1 MSQDSHPLSI
11 ETLPPPYA
19 MDTYTAEDIKIKQDE
34 LISAVNDLE
43 LLVAAHMDG
52 VTEYTGSIEN
62 SFQDIL
68 REELKKAVAEL
79 TKSFRKI
86 VADALT
92 PHRRLVPAKEPRI
105 PESAVDLTDTEEEED
120 EDEESSD
127 SDSIRPTQRCSKLA
141 RYTEH

>member
-1 MSQDSHPLSI
+1 
-11 ETLPPPYA
+11 

-52 VTEYTGSIEN
+52 FTEFANCIEN
-62 SFQDIL
+62 SFEYIL

-105 PESAVDLTDTEEEED
+105 PESAVDFTDEEED

-127 SDSIRPTQRCSKLA
+127 SDSIRPAQRCSKLA